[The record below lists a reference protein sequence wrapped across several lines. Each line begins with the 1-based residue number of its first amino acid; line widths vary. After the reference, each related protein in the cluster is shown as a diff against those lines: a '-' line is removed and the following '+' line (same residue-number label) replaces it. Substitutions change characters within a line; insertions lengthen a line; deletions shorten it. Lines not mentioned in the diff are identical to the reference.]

1 LCLGT
6 PFAAFV
12 ITRWAGHRTVLCPV
26 VFLGMADEAE
36 RVAEGCPKGVVETG
50 EGVE

>member
-1 LCLGT
+1 MNPRLLRLT
-6 PFAAFV
+6 RRAA
-12 ITRWAGHRTVLCPV
+12 
-26 VFLGMADEAE
+26 EAE